1 MPVCGAGGAAHR
13 HVAAATFG
21 ECDITRFEDVQL
33 TPEYVS
39 ETSQQNFVE
48 IYDVLHPLQPRLSP
62 RNLRVSP
69 FHARHREL
77 GAFFLESGG
86 WDRPDWFESNAAL
99 LKEMPAEWLPPAR
112 DAWSN
117 MFTGW

>member
-1 MPVCGAGGAAHR
+1 MSAKPR
-13 HVAAATFG
+13 S
-21 ECDITRFEDVQL
+21 R
-33 TPEYVS
+33 
-39 ETSQQNFVE
+39 TSWKFTTSSTG
-48 IYDVLHPLQPRLSP
+48 LQPKLSP

-69 FHARHREL
+69 FHARHKEL

-86 WDRPDWFESNAAL
+86 WERPYWFESNAAL
-99 LKEMPAEWLPPAR
+99 LKEMPAQWLPPAR